1 MSKKSRRRNRR
12 LLTALAALGG
22 AAMLAGRGRGT
33 TGANVDS
40 GRGSGLR
47 PTVDDKPKK
56 VFQDAIM
63 RGGKGVK
70 AAKVGGFPRL
80 KVTDRGDVIRDGVN
94 TGVGNKKTKFVGGDG
109 KIFQGGVQV
118 GEAGKTSPGISVRKD
133 GSIMA
138 KGVLYPNRSAYM
150 NRNKMPG
157 NLSRDMGM
165 GRGVVR
171 TPVNILQGVPEDALM
186 AKDGGKIVKGEK
198 KAVRPKKKTRIQI
211 QGFGKARR

>member
-1 MSKKSRRRNRR
+1 MSKKSRRRNKKI
-12 LLTALAALGG
+12 LGALGALGALAL
-22 AAMLAGRGRGT
+22 MGRRGT
-33 TGANVDS
+33 TTGADVDS

-56 VFQDAIM
+56 SKKVYQDAIM

-118 GEAGKTSPGISVRKD
+118 GEAGKTSPGISVRDD

-138 KGVLYPNRSAYM
+138 KGVLYPNRTAYM
-150 NRNKMPG
+150 NRGKLPA
-157 NLSRDMGM
+157 NLTKGMGM
-165 GRGVVR
+165 DRVEG
-171 TPVNILQGVPEDALM
+171 VNIPDENFKTSEFDYF
-186 AKDGGKIVKGEK
+186 AKGGRV
-198 KAVRPKKKTRIQI
+198 KKKPFAKR
-211 QGFGKARR
+211 GFGRAYKKGRK